1 MTQPATSRAELAPI
15 SVKPLKIQANQLD
28 PYGGHGYSGSTPE
41 PLTMRF
47 LATAIALTVAGL
59 ASMAGAQSPVN
70 VPAPEVSPQRTIRR
84 SPAPPAPPEPISS
97 AEGEEGE
104 EEEYV
109 PSSEPSS
116 PQTPLTSCH
125 GKIIRAIDVVGARRV
140 DPDDVRA
147 TMKQKRGDECTDPQL
162 TRDAHALWDMGFFDD
177 LVIESD
183 PYRDGIKLTIRV
195 VERPAI
201 RSISFEGNDEID
213 DEDIKEAMNLEAGT
227 ILVVPKV
234 QEQSVKIHGLYAE
247 EGFFLANVEYRLK
260 RVPGDKNEV
269 DVIFEIDE
277 GDEVK
282 VRRVNFVGNEQLP
295 SDELFKIMQTNETGL
310 LSFITSKNKFN
321 RDAFDE
327 DLTRVQAWY
336 YDKGY
341 LAMRIGRAQVNL
353 TADRT
358 YVDITIPV
366 EEGPRFRIK
375 DIGVKEVDEAGN
387 ELEPLRPKEELRK
400 EVPVKAGDWFSR
412 SKINEGMEKI
422 SRIYRDQGYAL
433 VELVPATDLDEAN
446 RLVDVSLLIRRGPL
460 VYIERINVRGNT
472 KTRDA
477 VIRREFRISEGE
489 LYNESKIEQGKQL
502 VNQLGYFER
511 ADVSQEEGSARNQM
525 VLNVEVE
532 EKSTGTFQVGAGFSS
547 LESFIITAQ
556 IQQQNLFGRG
566 QALGLNLQ
574 LSGIR
579 QQVDLNFLEP
589 WFLGSE
595 WSLGFGVFKRIR
607 SFRDFTQDSTGGS
620 VTTGH
625 PIKDPRLRLFIRYEL
640 ENVNISEP
648 RGSVVGGAGGDLR
661 NTFSDIFLDNVFRDG
676 LTSSIRLTLS
686 WDDRDNRFQTTEGIF
701 ANYAIQ
707 IADQYLGSDNTFV
720 RQTAFARFY
729 KRLFGPVIF
738 KVNTELGLI
747 TSRTFVPVF
756 ERFYLGG
763 IFNIR
768 GYGLQTVGPLA
779 GVASVGDPNAR
790 IIQEG
795 RPIGGDFQ
803 AFYNVEVEFPLI
815 EAVGIRMVLFTDG
828 GNTWNVFAFQGP
840 EGNCQAPVAPIED
853 RSSQPCGLHPY
864 IRASYGFGLRWFSP
878 LGPLRFEWGIPIRR
892 RPYDNPIN
900 FQFTVGNSF

>member
-1 MTQPATSRAELAPI
+1 
-15 SVKPLKIQANQLD
+15 
-28 PYGGHGYSGSTPE
+28 
-41 PLTMRF
+41 MRF

-59 ASMAGAQSPVN
+59 ASMAGAQSPAN
-70 VPAPEVSPQRTIRR
+70 SPAPEVSPQRTIRR
-84 SPAPPAPPEPISS
+84 SPAPPPAPEPIPST
-97 AEGEEGE
+97 EGEAAEDDD
-104 EEEYV
+104 YV
-109 PSSEPSS
+109 PRTEPSN

-125 GKIIRAIDVVGARRV
+125 GKIIRRIDVVGARRV

-147 TMKQKRGDECTDPQL
+147 TMKQRRGDECADPTL

-177 LVIESD
+177 LIIESD

-201 RSISFEGNDEID
+201 RNISFEGNDELD
-213 DEDIKEAMNLEAGT
+213 DEEIKEAINLEQGT

-234 QEQSVKIHGLYAE
+234 KEQSVKIHGLYAE

-269 DVIFEIDE
+269 DVVFEIDE

-282 VRRVNFVGNEQLP
+282 VRRVNFVGNEELP

-310 LSFITSKNKFN
+310 LSFITDRNKFN

-387 ELEPLRPKEELRK
+387 ELESLEPKDELRK
-400 EVPVKAGDWFSR
+400 EIPIKAGDWFSR

-477 VIRREFRISEGE
+477 VIRREFRISEGQ

-579 QQVDLNFLEP
+579 QQIDLNFLEP

-607 SFRDFTQDSTGGS
+607 TFTDFTQDSTGGS

-625 PIKDPRLRLFIRYEL
+625 PIKDPRLRIFLRYEL
-640 ENVNISEP
+640 ENVNISDP
-648 RGSVVGGAGGDLR
+648 RGTIGGGTGGSLR
-661 NTFSDIFLDNVFRDG
+661 NTFSNIFLDNVFRDG
-676 LTSSIRLTLS
+676 LTSSIRMTLS
-686 WDDRDNRFQTTEGIF
+686 WDDRDNRFQTTNGT
-701 ANYAIQ
+701 YASYAVQ
-707 IADQYLGSDNTFV
+707 VADQYLGSDNTFV

-768 GYGLQTVGPLA
+768 GYNLQTVGPLS
-779 GVASVGDPNAR
+779 GVASNGDPNSR

-828 GNTWNVFAFQGP
+828 GNAWNVFAFQGP
-840 EGNCQAPVAPIED
+840 DGNCQAPVAPIKD
-853 RSSQPCGLHPY
+853 RSSQPCGINPY

-892 RPYDNPIN
+892 RPFDNPIR
-900 FQFTVGNSF
+900 FEFTVGNSF